1 MTVDY
6 QHNSGKQGKGVRQ
19 MTLNAKKLV
28 VLLVIAVIVIE
39 ARIWDVAHWLDRVGI
54 VAWARH
60 VEHVYLTGTALT
72 VILVMVY
79 LLGSKE
85 TS

>member
-1 MTVDY
+1 
-6 QHNSGKQGKGVRQ
+6 

-28 VLLVIAVIVIE
+28 VLLVIAVIFIE

-54 VAWARH
+54 VEWARH
-60 VEHVYLTGTALT
+60 VEHAYLTGTAIT
-72 VILVMVY
+72 VIVVMVY

-85 TS
+85 SN

>member
-1 MTVDY
+1 
-6 QHNSGKQGKGVRQ
+6 

-28 VLLVIAVIVIE
+28 VLLVIAVIFVE

-54 VAWARH
+54 VEWARH
-60 VEHVYLTGTALT
+60 VQTVYLTGTAIT
-72 VILVMVY
+72 VILAMVY

-85 TS
+85 AN